1 MCGGHGAGGTAAG
14 SAAVS
19 ILQRG
24 KLKRCDTHRRMNT
37 EETQEQGHG
46 TAGPETGAA
55 MSQARRGSEE
65 RGEAGPQR
73 PPATRPSSPGAAE
86 KVAECPALRPPPVA
100 RAGAL

>member
-1 MCGGHGAGGTAAG
+1 
-14 SAAVS
+14 
-19 ILQRG
+19 
-24 KLKRCDTHRRMNT
+24 MNT

-46 TAGPETGAA
+46 MAEPETGAA
-55 MSQARRGSEE
+55 TSQARRGSEE